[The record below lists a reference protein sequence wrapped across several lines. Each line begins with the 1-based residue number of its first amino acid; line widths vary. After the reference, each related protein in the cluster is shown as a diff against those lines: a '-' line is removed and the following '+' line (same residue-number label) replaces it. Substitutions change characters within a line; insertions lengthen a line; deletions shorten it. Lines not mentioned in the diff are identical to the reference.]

1 MLEHT
6 YGVRIAAS
14 AEAGRKLVAAESY
27 AAGDQIIQELPL
39 ALSMAPSAHVH
50 LCMVCCNPLDVP
62 ASSTP
67 PRDGGDLSGFSQHT
81 CSAKCAAT
89 ATEQGFN
96 DWWKAVGPL
105 YQYAVQQHPA
115 AARHMLAVAGMLARS
130 WVSDPDTYWA
140 HVEQLCAATGKDVWS
155 AADRDAHATE
165 YALLRQGF
173 AAALVAKGG
182 KAEEVDGVFE
192 STYNLE
198 WYAAMRGLLRLNALS
213 VPLQALSTPP
223 PAIPPLAHIKPASLP
238 ASAAKALAQEAAA
251 ADDNVAFVGGVP
263 QAEVGAA
270 PLRGKALVGGAGAA
284 GEGGETPVATGVF
297 LACSLLNHSC
307 APNAT
312 LSFTLGPTAVVTA
325 AQDIAE
331 GEEVTLNYTQ
341 SQQLPPPHVRA
352 ATLANEY
359 GFWCNASP
367 CGEPG
372 CAGAAGR

>member
-223 PAIPPLAHIKPASLP
+223 PPSHPWPTLSQCHCLPVPPRPWPRRPPRQMTTWPSW
-238 ASAAKALAQEAAA
+238 AACPRRRWVRRPCVARPWWGALARQ
-251 ADDNVAFVGGVP
+251 VR
-263 QAEVGAA
+263 GARRQW
-270 PLRGKALVGGAGAA
+270 PPG
-284 GEGGETPVATGVF
+284 
-297 LACSLLNHSC
+297 CSS
-307 APNAT
+307 
-312 LSFTLGPTAVVTA
+312 
-325 AQDIAE
+325 
-331 GEEVTLNYTQ
+331 
-341 SQQLPPPHVRA
+341 RA
-352 ATLANEY
+352 A
-359 GFWCNASP
+359 C
-367 CGEPG
+367 
-372 CAGAAGR
+372 